1 MNVHAARHVVVI
13 AGDRVPASD
22 LASALARRAEAGSI
36 RVTVICPVSE
46 PAGGLVVYEHSRR
59 DAARVRL
66 ELALDAVPG
75 IVGSARGMIVEAGV
89 EDAARDACAQFAPDE
104 LLVCADLPRRP
115 FGGGGDVRQRL
126 ERATGV
132 PVEVIGADSP
142 AGGGGVRSV
151 LAVSS
156 GCLPGPALVARIRLR
171 SRMSA
176 ARFTI
181 ACPAE
186 AHHPRLLRLA
196 VDVIRDAGIDAR
208 AHLAHPN
215 ACVAALHA
223 VQEGLVDEII
233 VAVDARTPRRRRARP
248 DWIARATGLPVDAVL
263 EEAVPEE
270 AALEE
275 AA

>member
-22 LASALARRAEAGSI
+22 LASALTRRAEVGSI

-46 PAGGLVVYEHSRR
+46 PAGGLVVYEDSRR

-66 ELALDAVPG
+66 QLALDAVPG
-75 IVGSARGMIVEAGV
+75 IVCSASGLIVGAGV
-89 EDAARDACAQFAPDE
+89 EEAARDACAQFAPDE
-104 LLVCADLPRRP
+104 LLICADLPRRP
-115 FGGGGDVRQRL
+115 FGGDTRQRL
-126 ERATGV
+126 ERVTGV
-132 PVEVIGADSP
+132 PVEVIGGDSP
-142 AGGGGVRSV
+142 TSGGVRSV
-151 LAVSS
+151 LAIAS
-156 GCLPGPALVARIRLR
+156 GCLPGPALIGRIGVR

-176 ARFTI
+176 TRFTI

-196 VDVIRDAGIDAR
+196 VELIRDAGVDAR

-223 VQEGLVDEII
+223 VREGLVDEII
-233 VAVDARTPRRRRARP
+233 VAVDAQTPRRLRARP

-263 EEAVPEE
+263 EQTL
-270 AALEE
+270 LEE

>member
-36 RVTVICPVSE
+36 RVTVVCPVSE
-46 PAGGLVVYEHSRR
+46 PAGGLVVYEDSRR

-75 IVGSARGMIVEAGV
+75 IVGSARGLIVEAGV

-115 FGGGGDVRQRL
+115 FGGGAAQRL
-126 ERATGV
+126 ERVTGV
-132 PVEVIGADSP
+132 PVEVIGGDCTPP
-142 AGGGGVRSV
+142 AGGVQSV
-151 LAVSS
+151 LAVAS
-156 GCLPGPALVARIRLR
+156 GPIPGTALIGRIRVR

-186 AHHPRLLRLA
+186 AHHPRLLELA
-196 VDVIRDAGIDAR
+196 VDLIRDSGVDAR

-233 VAVDARTPRRRRARP
+233 VAVDPMTPRRRRARP
-248 DWIARATGLPVDAVL
+248 DWIARATGLPVDAVF
-263 EEAVPEE
+263 EG

>member
-36 RVTVICPVSE
+36 RVTVVCPVSE
-46 PAGGLVVYEHSRR
+46 PAGGLVVYEESRR

-75 IVGSARGMIVEAGV
+75 IVGSARGMVVEASV

-104 LLVCADLPRRP
+104 LLICADLPRRP
-115 FGGGGDVRQRL
+115 FGGDVAQRL
-126 ERATGV
+126 ERTTGV
-132 PVEVIGADSP
+132 LVEVIGADTGTS
-142 AGGGGVRSV
+142 GVVRSV
-151 LAVSS
+151 LAVAS
-156 GCLPGPALVARIRLR
+156 GPLPGEALIGRIRVR

-181 ACPAE
+181 ACPTE

-263 EEAVPEE
+263 EQAVFEE
-270 AALEE
+270 AA
-275 AA
+275 

>member
-13 AGDRVPASD
+13 AGDRVPTSD

-36 RVTVICPVSE
+36 RVTVVCPVSE
-46 PAGGLVVYEHSRR
+46 PAGGLLVYEDSRR

-66 ELALDAVPG
+66 ELALDAIPG
-75 IVGSARGMIVEAGV
+75 TVGSARGIVVAAGL
-89 EDAARDACAQFAPDE
+89 ESAARDACAQLSPDE
-104 LLVCADLPRRP
+104 LLLCAELPRRP
-115 FGGGGDVRQRL
+115 FGGDTAQRL

-132 PVEVIGADSP
+132 PVEVIGGDVPVKGS
-142 AGGGGVRSV
+142 VQSV
-151 LAVSS
+151 LAVAS
-156 GCLPGPALVARIRLR
+156 GSLPGAALIDRMRMR

-181 ACPAE
+181 ACPTE
-186 AHHPRLLRLA
+186 TDNPRLLQLA
-196 VDVIRDAGIDAR
+196 TRTIRDAGIDAR

-223 VQEGLVDEII
+223 VQEGCVDEII

-248 DWIARATGLPVDAVL
+248 DWIARATGLPVDAVF
-263 EEAVPEE
+263 EE
-270 AALEE
+270 AA
-275 AA
+275 

>member
-22 LASALARRAEAGSI
+22 LASALTRRAEAGSI
-36 RVTVICPVSE
+36 RVTVVCPVSE
-46 PAGGLVVYEHSRR
+46 PAGGLVVYEDSRR

-75 IVGSARGMIVEAGV
+75 IVGSARGIIVEAGV

-104 LLVCADLPRRP
+104 LLLCADVPRRP
-115 FGGGGDVRQRL
+115 FGGDVARRL
-126 ERATGV
+126 ERLTGV
-132 PVEVIGADSP
+132 PVEVIGGDSSTKT
-142 AGGGGVRSV
+142 GVRSV

-156 GCLPGPALVARIRLR
+156 GTLPGEALIGRIRVR

-176 ARFTI
+176 ARFTVV
-181 ACPAE
+181 CPAE

-196 VDVIRDAGIDAR
+196 IDVIRDAGIDAR

-223 VQEGLVDEII
+223 VQEELVDEII

-263 EEAVPEE
+263 EEA
-270 AALEE
+270 A
-275 AA
+275 

>member
-22 LASALARRAEAGSI
+22 LAFALTRRAEAGSI
-36 RVTVICPVSE
+36 RVTVVCPVSE
-46 PAGGLVVYEHSRR
+46 PAGGLVVYEDSRR

-66 ELALDAVPG
+66 ERALDAVPG
-75 IVGSARGMIVEAGV
+75 IVASARGLIVEAGV
-89 EDAARDACAQFAPDE
+89 VDAARDACAQFAPDE

-115 FGGGGDVRQRL
+115 FGGDAAQRL

-132 PVEVIGADSP
+132 PVEVIGGDS
-142 AGGGGVRSV
+142 ATTGSVQSV
-151 LAVSS
+151 LAVAS
-156 GCLPGPALVARIRLR
+156 GPLPGMALLGRIRVR
-171 SRMSA
+171 SRMSS

-196 VDVIRDAGIDAR
+196 VDLIRDSGVDAR

-215 ACVAALHA
+215 GCVAALHG

-233 VAVDARTPRRRRARP
+233 VAVDPMTPRRRRARP
-248 DWIARATGLPVDAVL
+248 DWIARATGLPVDAVFEGVAL
-263 EEAVPEE
+263 DNSQ
-270 AALEE
+270 LEE

>member
-104 LLVCADLPRRP
+104 LLFCADLPRRP
-115 FGGGGDVRQRL
+115 FGGIS
-126 ERATGV
+126 E
-132 PVEVIGADSP
+132 
-142 AGGGGVRSV
+142 
-151 LAVSS
+151 
-156 GCLPGPALVARIRLR
+156 
-171 SRMSA
+171 MSQA
-176 ARFTI
+176 
-181 ACPAE
+181 
-186 AHHPRLLRLA
+186 
-196 VDVIRDAGIDAR
+196 
-208 AHLAHPN
+208 
-215 ACVAALHA
+215 
-223 VQEGLVDEII
+223 
-233 VAVDARTPRRRRARP
+233 
-248 DWIARATGLPVDAVL
+248 
-263 EEAVPEE
+263 
-270 AALEE
+270 
-275 AA
+275 

>member
-1 MNVHAARHVVVI
+1 MNVYGVRHVVVI

-36 RVTVICPVSE
+36 RVTVVCPVSE
-46 PAGGLVVYEHSRR
+46 PTGGLVVYEDSRR

-75 IVGSARGMIVEAGV
+75 SVGTARGLVVAAGV
-89 EDAARDACAQFAPDE
+89 EDAARDACAQLVPDE
-104 LLVCADLPRRP
+104 LLICADLPRRR
-115 FGGGGDVRQRL
+115 FGGDAAERL
-126 ERATGV
+126 ARATGI
-132 PVEVIGADSP
+132 PVETIGSDVPST
-142 AGGGGVRSV
+142 GSIRSV
-151 LAVSS
+151 LAVAS
-156 GCLPGPALVARIRLR
+156 GSLPGPALIDRMRVRG
-171 SRMSA
+171 RMSA

-186 AHHPRLLRLA
+186 THHPRFLRVA
-196 VDVIRDAGIDAR
+196 TDVIRDAGIDAR

-215 ACVAALHA
+215 GCVAALHA
-223 VQEGLVDEII
+223 VQEGVVDEII
-233 VAVDARTPRRRRARP
+233 VAIDPRTPRRRRARP
-248 DWIARATGLPVDAVL
+248 EWIERATGLPVDAVL
-263 EEAVPEE
+263 EVQE

>member
-1 MNVHAARHVVVI
+1 MI

-36 RVTVICPVSE
+36 RVTVVCPVSE
-46 PAGGLVVYEHSRR
+46 PVGGLVVYEDSRR

-66 ELALDAVPG
+66 ELALDAIPG
-75 IVGSARGMIVEAGV
+75 SVGSARGLVVEAGV
-89 EDAARDACAQFAPDE
+89 EDAARDACAQFVPDE
-104 LLVCADLPRRP
+104 LLICAELPRRR
-115 FGGGGDVRQRL
+115 FGGDTAERLARDVGIPVETIGGDI
-126 ERATGV
+126 
-132 PVEVIGADSP
+132 PSIGSI
-142 AGGGGVRSV
+142 RSV
-151 LAVSS
+151 LAVAS
-156 GCLPGPALVARIRLR
+156 GSLPGPALIDRMRMR
-171 SRMSA
+171 GRMSA

-186 AHHPRLLRLA
+186 THHPRFLRLA
-196 VDVIRDAGIDAR
+196 TEVISDAGVNAR

-223 VQEGLVDEII
+223 VQEGVVDEII
-233 VAVDARTPRRRRARP
+233 VAIDPRTPRRRRARP
-248 DWIARATGLPVDAVL
+248 DWIERATGLPVDAVL
-263 EEAVPEE
+263 EVQE